1 MELKFLKVVLFSR
14 NSIRHLV
21 YCTAVFW
28 DVTQRFR
35 QRRRSVVGH
44 LNRRLRRRLFATGNF
59 IKKKA
64 LLIKFKRTVLIHS
77 LLTSLVCQKK
87 RHKAFSC
94 NSYRRLSSNLKLNF
108 LYCVVSFFLF
118 VLTSS
123 NLLQKSNLLTFVKN
137 MFCRCTG
144 QQELLPLLG
153 KFIRQISR
161 TFC

>member
-1 MELKFLKVVLFSR
+1 MSR
-14 NSIRHLV
+14 NVSAKGGGALWEISIHVCEEDCSPL
-21 YCTAVFW
+21 
-28 DVTQRFR
+28 
-35 QRRRSVVGH
+35 GI
-44 LNRRLRRRLFATGNF
+44 LL
-59 IKKKA
+59 KKKA

-77 LLTSLVCQKK
+77 LLTSLVCQKR

-123 NLLQKSNLLTFVKN
+123 NLLQKSNLLTFVRN

-144 QQELLPLLG
+144 QQQLLPLLG
-153 KFIRQISR
+153 KFY
-161 TFC
+161 